1 MLLDV
6 DSDGSIQPGLHK
18 SASGVGLFLLHC
30 YAASG
35 NLSYLDFARK
45 GVEFDMSNE
54 KEHGLPEAYH
64 PVQPS
69 EISSPYLHS
78 GIAGGAMVALR
89 LHCLTKDPQYI
100 PFLRRAKVLASQ
112 KYTVCGGIGL
122 GLAGLGHFLLD
133 LGDWLDD
140 AEARRLASRLAHGLT
155 LCLLRRPEGLTA
167 PSHLGTTVSVSYLS
181 GSAGMALFLDR
192 LTTGGGS
199 FHFVLDSLLHKG
211 YSAHSIDADMS
222 AKSALA

>member
-1 MLLDV
+1 V
-6 DSDGSIQPGLHK
+6 DSDGSIQLGLHK
-18 SASGVGLFLLHC
+18 GASGVALFLLHC

-35 NLSYLDFARK
+35 NLSYLNYARK
-45 GVEFDMSNE
+45 GVEFDMGNE

-78 GIAGGAMVALR
+78 GIAGVAMVVLR
-89 LHCLTKDPQYI
+89 LYGLTKDSHYL

-133 LGDWLDD
+133 LDDWLDD

-192 LTTGGGS
+192 LATGGGS
-199 FHFVLDSLLHKG
+199 FHFVLDSLLRSG
-211 YSAHSIDADMS
+211 DSARATAADLS
-222 AKSALA
+222 AKRAVA